1 MVSVDYSH
9 HLAVRSSDRDGF
21 RSAAGEKGIAFNQIL
36 VISVTLVV
44 AAVPED
50 LPLVV
55 TLALAFAAKRM
66 TAEKLL
72 TRVRGS
78 CETTTNTSVVCTDKT
93 GTVTQ
98 NVVSV
103 VSGSTG
109 IHAKFV
115 RNLEE
120 NKPRT
125 NAPDQEREQR
135 PQEKDIAEVADKPQT
150 NREHADDFSIDIY
163 TILSSQPER
172 LPNRSITV
180 NSTAF
185 EDINPEPNELAFIGP
200 KMETTLLQS
209 TMLWRF
215 LSLSCSAF
223 STIEA

>member
-1 MVSVDYSH
+1 MTEH
-9 HLAVRSSDRDGF
+9 RE
-21 RSAAGEKGIAFNQIL
+21 AAPSIPT
-36 VISVTLVV
+36 TLETPAIV
-44 AAVPED
+44 AVPEG
-50 LPLVV
+50 PPPAV
-55 TLALAFAAKRM
+55 TLMFAFAAKRM
-66 TAEKLL
+66 TAEKILIC
-72 TRVRGS
+72 THGS
-78 CETTTNTSVVCTDKT
+78 CETMANASVVCTDEICT
-93 GTVTQ
+93 LTQ
-98 NVVSV
+98 NVMRGISE
-103 VSGSTG
+103 SIG
-109 IHAKFV
+109 IHAKFIH
-115 RNLEE
+115 NLDE
-120 NKPRT
+120 NKPHT
-125 NAPDQEREQR
+125 NAPNQEQEQQPQER
-135 PQEKDIAEVADKPQT
+135 DIAEVADKPQT